1 MISLKNILLK
11 NSKVIGIKKYVI
23 NVKRYLVKFIYKF
36 LVIGIIGNKYDLI
49 EEEQVKQQEV
59 EKFAQEING
68 IYGFTSA
75 KDGTGI
81 KDIIEKG
88 FEMFVEKHSD
98 TNKSK
103 DNIIL
108 TETSKQS
115 SCC

>member
-1 MISLKNILLK
+1 M
-11 NSKVIGIKKYVI
+11 I
-23 NVKRYLVKFIYKF
+23 NVKKHLVKYIYKF
-36 LVIGIIGNKYDLI
+36 LVVGIIGNKYDLI

-103 DNIIL
+103 DKNNQKNL
-108 TETSKQS
+108 TFIDKVKFKIFLMNPSFFTLK
-115 SCC
+115 

>member
-1 MISLKNILLK
+1 M
-11 NSKVIGIKKYVI
+11 I

-49 EEEQVKQQEV
+49 EKEEVKEEEV
-59 EKFAQEING
+59 EKFAKEING

-88 FEMFVEKHSD
+88 FEKFVEKYSD
-98 TNKSK
+98 TNKTK

-108 TETSKQS
+108 VQTSNQF

>member
-1 MISLKNILLK
+1 M
-11 NSKVIGIKKYVI
+11 I
-23 NVKRYLVKFIYKF
+23 NVKRYLVKYIYKL

-49 EEEQVKQQEV
+49 EQEQVEEQEV
-59 EKFAQEING
+59 EKFAKEING

-75 KDGTGI
+75 KNGTGI

-88 FEMFVEKHSD
+88 FKMFVEKHSD

-108 TETSKQS
+108 EQASKKS